1 MSWIKKNW
9 WKIMIVAGVVLFL
22 IFQQEYRKYTHER
35 VERFIEK
42 NKEQWE
48 Y

>member
-9 WKIMIVAGVVLFL
+9 WKIMIVSGVFLFL
-22 IFQQEYRKYTHER
+22 IYVQEYRKYTQER

-42 NKEQWE
+42 NKDQ
-48 Y
+48 